1 VTRQQRRRGSELES
15 TILAAAWAE
24 LAEVGYARLTMERV
38 AARAHTGK
46 QVLYRRWRGRPDLV
60 VAAIR
65 GHTGS
70 VVDDLPDTGDLRG
83 DVLAV
88 LRRLAARQ
96 DNVGSDVIHGLMAE
110 APDLDPQFLTAMTD
124 VMTRLVTRA
133 VARGEVDQVPRPRV
147 LSVPVTLLRNEL
159 LLTREPVAEAT
170 LVEIVDEVFLP
181 LVRVAQS
188 RSTGSEST
196 P

>member
-1 VTRQQRRRGSELES
+1 MTRQQRRHGSELES

-60 VAAIR
+60 IAAIR
-65 GHTGS
+65 EHTGS
-70 VVDDLPDTGDLRG
+70 VVDALPDTGDLRG

-88 LRRLAARQ
+88 LRRLAERQ
-96 DNVGSDVIHGLMAE
+96 SNVGSDVIHGLMAE
-110 APDLDPQFLTAMTD
+110 APDLDPEFLTAMTG
-124 VMTRLVTRA
+124 VMAGLVARA
-133 VARGEVDQVPRPRV
+133 VERGEVDAAPRPRV

-159 LLTREPVAEAT
+159 LMTREPVSEAT
-170 LVEIVDEVFLP
+170 LTEIVDDVFLP
-181 LVRVAQS
+181 LLHAAQS
-188 RSTGSEST
+188 SSTGNEST

>member
-1 VTRQQRRRGSELES
+1 MTRQRRRGSELES

-24 LAEVGYARLTMERV
+24 LAEVGYARLTMEGV

-60 VAAIR
+60 IAAIR
-65 GHTGS
+65 EHTGS

-83 DVLAV
+83 DVLSV
-88 LRRLAARQ
+88 LRRLAERQ
-96 DNVGSDVIHGLMAE
+96 SNIGSDVIHGLMAE

-124 VMTRLVTRA
+124 VTGALVTRA
-133 VARGEVDQVPRPRV
+133 VARGEIEGLPRPRV

-159 LLTREPVAEAT
+159 LLTREPITEAT
-170 LVEIVDEVFLP
+170 LTEIVDDVFLP
-181 LVRVAQS
+181 LLHAPQS
-188 RSTGSEST
+188 G
-196 P
+196 